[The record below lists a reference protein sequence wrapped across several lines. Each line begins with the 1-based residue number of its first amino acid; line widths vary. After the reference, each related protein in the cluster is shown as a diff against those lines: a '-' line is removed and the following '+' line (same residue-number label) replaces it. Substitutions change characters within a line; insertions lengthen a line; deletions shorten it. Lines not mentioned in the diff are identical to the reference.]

1 MNKKTILWL
10 TISSFLLFASGFS
23 LYIAAYN
30 WWAADFRSE
39 YSQAYA
45 SRGNEFFVLAL
56 ILFAA
61 PASVVVAVL
70 RWRRRQGLAK
80 T

>member
-1 MNKKTILWL
+1 LGKKLILWL
-10 TISSFLLFASGFS
+10 TISGFLLIASGFS
-23 LYIAAYN
+23 LYIAVYN

-56 ILFAA
+56 VLLAA
-61 PASVVVAVL
+61 FASVVVTVL
-70 RWRRRQGLAK
+70 RRRRRQGLAK
-80 T
+80 D